1 MYLARN
7 ERGADHLRRLQEHF
21 LPANEI
27 DLMNPH
33 LIASKRLRAKWIR
46 STCQFLAAGL
56 CYATPNFST
65 AGEVMIN
72 GAIGHVTGIL
82 LAKDIESLDNSE
94 LEKIVFENSPGGSV
108 EAVNAYVE
116 FIRRRKLQTEVKG
129 KCHSACA
136 VSFLAGTKRTTD
148 KSTIN
153 SIFFHLARVLEN
165 GKTRPA
171 NNNGAMMILID
182 ELTDGKMKEPVRSKI
197 MRSWQENSG
206 VVFLIGPGIFGE
218 RTNTLYCDGTQGMD
232 TSKCAFLLFADPYDM
247 GVLTRK

>member
-1 MYLARN
+1 
-7 ERGADHLRRLQEHF
+7 
-21 LPANEI
+21 
-27 DLMNPH
+27 MNLY
-33 LIASKRLRAKWIR
+33 LIASKRFR
-46 STCQFLAAGL
+46 SELTRLTCQILAAVL
-56 CYATPNFST
+56 CYAAPIFSA

-72 GAIGHVTGIL
+72 STIGHVTGIL
-82 LAKDIESLDNSE
+82 SAKDIESLDKPE

-108 EAVNAYVE
+108 QAVIAYVE

-148 KSTIN
+148 KSTKN
-153 SIFFHLARVLEN
+153 SIFFHLARVMEN
-165 GKTRPA
+165 GKARPG
-171 NNNGAMMILID
+171 NSNETMMALID

-206 VVFLIGPGIFGE
+206 VAFLIGPGIFGE

-232 TSKCAFLLFADPYDM
+232 TSKCPLLLFADPYDM